1 MLAYLLAYL
10 LTYSLSHSLT
20 HLQAYSLT
28 YEEDVL
34 QVVGLEPH
42 IDRLGREAT
51 VREGEPA
58 RVRGGVRVRDRF
70 VRESLLGVE
79 VRSGFR
85 SGSGLWGQG

>member
-1 MLAYLLAYL
+1 MRKCLLACLLAYL
-10 LTYSLSHSLT
+10 LTYSLAHSLT

-42 IDRLGREAT
+42 IDRLGREAA

-58 RVRGGVRVRDRF
+58 RVRGGVRVR
-70 VRESLLGVE
+70 ESLLGVE
-79 VRSGFR
+79 VRLGFR

>member
-1 MLAYLLAYL
+1 MLALLAYL
-10 LTYSLSHSLT
+10 FTYSLSHSLIT

-42 IDRLGREAT
+42 IDRLGREAA

-58 RVRGGVRVRDRF
+58 
-70 VRESLLGVE
+70 
-79 VRSGFR
+79 
-85 SGSGLWGQG
+85 QG

>member
-1 MLAYLLAYL
+1 MLAYL

-34 QVVGLEPH
+34 QVVGLEPY
-42 IDRLGREAT
+42 IDRLGREAA

-58 RVRGGVRVRDRF
+58 
-70 VRESLLGVE
+70 
-79 VRSGFR
+79 
-85 SGSGLWGQG
+85 QG